1 MLFRLKLADGLF
13 NVGDMKKLKAMNS
26 IDMKSRMTVAS
37 ASNKL
42 NLIKHQTTDATQCD
56 RLMSEAEA
64 LLCTNGVA
72 HPSNRAHAS

>member
-1 MLFRLKLADGLF
+1 
-13 NVGDMKKLKAMNS
+13 MKKLKAMNS

-37 ASNKL
+37 ASNRL

-64 LLCTNGVA
+64 LPCTNGVVHLIEPMRVSLICSVTSA
-72 HPSNRAHAS
+72 VYFGCVN